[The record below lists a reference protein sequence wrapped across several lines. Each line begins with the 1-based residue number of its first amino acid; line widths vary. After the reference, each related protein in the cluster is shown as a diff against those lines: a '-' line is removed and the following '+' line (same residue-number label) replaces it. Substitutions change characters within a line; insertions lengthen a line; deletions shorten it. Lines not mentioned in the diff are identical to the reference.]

1 MVALVF
7 FSLDRCSKIVI
18 LRWLD
23 LESLQVMPAFP
34 PYLRFVMAWNRGV
47 NFGWLSE
54 FDARW
59 MFVGL
64 SLVVSVGLAW
74 WVRRTSGWMMPLAAG
89 MVIGGALGNAYDRVF
104 FGAVADYINM
114 SCCGIDNPYSFN
126 VADVWI
132 FGGALVLIYAIDS
145 RTRQK
150 E

>member
-1 MVALVF
+1 
-7 FSLDRCSKIVI
+7 
-18 LRWLD
+18 
-23 LESLQVMPAFP
+23 
-34 PYLRFVMAWNRGV
+34 
-47 NFGWLSE
+47 
-54 FDARW
+54 
-59 MFVGL
+59 
-64 SLVVSVGLAW
+64 
-74 WVRRTSGWMMPLAAG
+74 MMPLAAG